1 MNLNKR
7 HLRWLL
13 LAVILTLAL
22 TGCSGRQMTSTSWP
36 GMVVDDNMAY
46 IAFGPEFFAIDPDR
60 QRVEWQ
66 YPSDVDS
73 NSQTT
78 YYAAPAVSDGLLVV
92 GAYDSVLYGVDRE
105 TRTIEW
111 NFHRATDRYV
121 GSPVVFGD
129 KVFAATAGNELF
141 ALSLDK
147 LGELGGVEKADE
159 ARREQEE
166 AAIIWEYG
174 AEQGIWSAPLVTS
187 EMLFVVSLDH
197 RVYALESE
205 SGELV
210 WTVELPGAM
219 AGTPTLS
226 EDGGMLYVGN
236 FDSSL
241 YALDAATG
249 RQLWRVEAR
258 NWVWGTPVLAN
269 EKLFFGD
276 LNGYLYAVE
285 PQSGQV
291 LWDEQ
296 VADAIRGG
304 PIFDPKSNRLYVT
317 GREESNPGGVGTRGT
332 VMALDVETHKIVWEQ
347 AVAEAIY
354 TSPALSGEMLLVA
367 PAQGTVLLQVFSA
380 ETGVLQWEFVP
391 HPED

>member
-7 HLRWLL
+7 HLCWLL
-13 LAVILTLAL
+13 LAVILALAL
-22 TGCSGRQMTSTSWP
+22 TGCSGRRVTSTSWP

-46 IAFGPEFFAIDPDR
+46 IAFGPEFFAVDPDQ
-60 QRVEWQ
+60 QRVEWR
-66 YPSDVDS
+66 YPNEVDN
-73 NSQTT
+73 NSKTT

-111 NFHRATDRYV
+111 NFHRATGRYV

-147 LGELGGVEKADE
+147 LGELGVVEKADE
-159 ARREQEE
+159 ARRGREG
-166 AAIIWEYG
+166 AAIIWEYDAG
-174 AEQGIWSAPLVTS
+174 QGIWSAPLVTS

-197 RVYALESE
+197 HVYALKSE

-332 VMALDVETHKIVWEQ
+332 IMALDVETHKIVWEQ
-347 AVAEAIY
+347 AAIEAIY

-367 PAQGTVLLQVFSA
+367 PAQGAVLLQVFSA

-391 HPED
+391 HPEE